1 MLKQQAVLK
10 KRRKEGRP
18 FDELMSKYSDDY
30 DELQHEPTKLNVS
43 LVGKVILQKW
53 KFAGWCMGKV
63 AHFYKKGVKIPG
75 ETARGNYA
83 VKWVDD
89 VGRGVRDCLLRLEEY
104 GRGEDSDTGS
114 WVLLTRR
121 S

>member
-1 MLKQQAVLK
+1 MLKQHAVPK

-18 FDELMSKYSDDY
+18 FNELMSKYSEY
-30 DELQHEPTKLNVS
+30 DELQHERTELNVS

-63 AHFYKKGVKIPG
+63 THFYKNVVKIPG
-75 ETARGNYA
+75 ETAKGNYA

-89 VGRGVRDCLLRLEEY
+89 VGQGVRDCLLRLEEY

>member
-18 FDELMSKYSDDY
+18 FDELMSKYSEDY
-30 DELQHEPTKLNVS
+30 DELQYERTELNVS

-53 KFAGWCMGKV
+53 KFADWCMGKV
-63 AHFYKKGVKIPG
+63 THFYKNVVKIPG

-83 VKWVDD
+83 VKCVDD
-89 VGRGVRDCLLRLEEY
+89 V
-104 GRGEDSDTGS
+104 
-114 WVLLTRR
+114 
-121 S
+121 